1 MNLRLN
7 LTFMLK
13 KLDNYFS
20 ILLGISIKQSG
31 HDVGRPEPKYLYHK
45 ASGTTLTRNNNL
57 SINSC

>member
-1 MNLRLN
+1 
-7 LTFMLK
+7 MLK

-20 ILLGISIKQSG
+20 ILLGISIKQAG